1 MRIRAFFQATFLA
14 GLFAVTAVCAQARS
28 LLDGEYQLQS
38 WRVAGQ
44 TQTEQSQKPV
54 TLKIDGNHVSG
65 FSGCNR
71 FMGQIQTLNGL
82 KIGPLAGTRMACLD
96 ANVGIKESD
105 VLKLLDTA
113 HYYELDTA
121 GHLTFTTPNDDLLVF
136 ARTDGKGQPA
146 VSAPAAP
153 GGERVIQVAPD
164 TKTCSA
170 GAGQMQCLQVRD
182 AADQPWTLL
191 YGGID
196 GFEYQPGTLY
206 TLRIKETPVDNPP
219 ADGSGIKR
227 SLVRVLTTLVMQ

>member
-1 MRIRAFFQATFLA
+1 MRIRTFFQTALLA
-14 GLFAVTAVCAQARS
+14 GMFAATAVAAQARS

-44 TQTEQSQKPV
+44 TQTEQAKNPV

-96 ANVGIKESD
+96 ASVGVKESD

-113 HYYELDTA
+113 RYYELDTA
-121 GHLTFTTPNDDLLVF
+121 GHLTFTTPNEDLLVF
-136 ARTDGKGQPA
+136 VRTDGK
-146 VSAPAAP
+146 APAAAAAP
-153 GGERVIQVAPD
+153 ATTGGEKVIQVAPD
-164 TKTCSA
+164 TVTCSA

-182 AADQPWTLL
+182 SADQPWTLL

-196 GFEYQPGTLY
+196 GFTWQQGTLY

-219 ADGSGIKR
+219 ADGSSIKR
-227 SLVRVLTTLVMQ
+227 SLVRVLTTLVIQ